1 VLAREDP
8 VLGSE
13 VFVEVAAEEA
23 SCCCDEFAERT
34 ADDDRECP
42 RGAEAFDDEPPDS
55 KDCTIADFDRWC
67 LVFGT
72 L

>member
-13 VFVEVAAEEA
+13 AFVEVAVEGG
-23 SCCCDEFAERT
+23 SCCCDEFAECA
-34 ADDDRECP
+34 ADDDREC
-42 RGAEAFDDEPPDS
+42 RGAEAFDDEAPDS
-55 KDCTIADFDRWC
+55 RDCTIADFDRWC